1 MIQKHETKRTKTLI
15 IGNDVFDEYRKYE
28 KEIRIF
34 GIRVFNSSLTHN
46 LDYKQAM
53 LERKQ
58 IGLLK
63 QNNNEEAGKKS

>member
-34 GIRVFNSSLTHN
+34 GIRVFKSSLTHN

-63 QNNNEEAGKKS
+63 QNNNEEADKKS